1 MNKKVS
7 LLIVSVIL
15 AIVAFTVTTY
25 LQKKAIN
32 YVPTIKC
39 LVANKDIDEYSLV
52 SFDDFKAVDMPIEI
66 VSNVRTIKD
75 ISEAEGLYL
84 KSKMYKGQILLYEQV
99 DSQDN
104 LKIFNSEEGKEK
116 IAIKVKSSENGAS
129 YILKHGSLVNVY
141 ATLNNDYVLNG
152 VFKDFEKQMIG
163 DEYSG
168 YSIIKILSQVKVLST
183 FDENGE
189 EVEDLSERN
198 IDTILVSVTPEEAQL
213 INLIRDVA
221 SFNITEL

>member
-39 LVANKDIDEYSLV
+39 FVANKDIDEYSLV

-66 VSNVRTIKD
+66 VSNIRTIKD

>member
-39 LVANKDIDEYSLV
+39 FIANKDIDEYSIV

-198 IDTILVSVTPEEAQL
+198 IDTILVSVTPEEAQF
-213 INLIRDVA
+213 INLIREVA
-221 SFNITEL
+221 TFNITEL